1 MFKYIGILLLI
12 LIGCASSVDNL
23 VLMHSKKSYP
33 ELLNQYK
40 SSKGKG
46 LIDSRGTF
54 NGKLSFSYKSQGDS
68 TFFQFSDMVGRKTL
82 LMWISPN
89 TITIRDLINNKYYEN
104 NQVVNIFP
112 YLEIL
117 GTKDITKFV
126 WGVEPDLKQKL
137 KNINKNLN
145 NDMILKFSYTKLNNE
160 KNALTSLD
168 FSDRNSGNKLKI
180 DIKKRERGTEHINMK
195 KLWKMLEF

>member
-1 MFKYIGILLLI
+1 MSKYIGILLLT
-12 LIGCASSVDNL
+12 LIGCASRIDNL
-23 VLMHSKKSYP
+23 VLMHSKKSYS

-46 LIDSRGTF
+46 LLQSRGAF

-104 NQVVNIFP
+104 NQVLDIFP

-117 GTKDITKFV
+117 GIEDITKFV
-126 WGVEPDLKQKL
+126 WGVEPDLKQKI

-145 NDMILKFSYTKLNNE
+145 NDIKLKFLYAKLNNE

-180 DIKKRERGTEHINMK
+180 DIKKRDRGTDHINMK

>member
-1 MFKYIGILLLI
+1 MSKYIGILLLA
-12 LIGCASSVDNL
+12 LIGCASRIDNL
-23 VLMHSKKSYP
+23 VLMHAKKSYS

-46 LIDSRGTF
+46 FIHSRGTF

-145 NDMILKFSYTKLNNE
+145 NDMILEFSYTKLNNE

-180 DIKKRERGTEHINMK
+180 DIKKRERGTDHINMK

>member
-1 MFKYIGILLLI
+1 MFKYIGILLLT
-12 LIGCASSVDNL
+12 LIGCATRIDNL
-23 VLMHSKKSYP
+23 VLMHSKKSYSG
-33 ELLNQYK
+33 LLNQYK

-46 LIDSRGTF
+46 LIHSRGTV

>member
-1 MFKYIGILLLI
+1 MVKYIGILLLI

-46 LIDSRGTF
+46 LIHSRGTV

-180 DIKKRERGTEHINMK
+180 DIKKRERGTDHINMK

>member
-1 MFKYIGILLLI
+1 MVKYIGILLLI

-89 TITIRDLINNKYYEN
+89 TITIRDLINNKYYDN
-104 NQVVNIFP
+104 NQVVDIFP

-126 WGVEPDLKQKL
+126 WGVEPDLRQK
-137 KNINKNLN
+137 IKNLN
-145 NDMILKFSYTKLNNE
+145 KNMDNDLILKFSYTKLNNE

-168 FSDRNSGNKLKI
+168 FSDRNSNNKLKI
-180 DIKKRERGTEHINMK
+180 DIKKRERGTDHINMK

>member
-1 MFKYIGILLLI
+1 MSKYTGILLLT
-12 LIGCASSVDNL
+12 LIGCASRIDNL
-23 VLMHSKKSYP
+23 VLMHSKKSYS

-46 LIDSRGTF
+46 LLQSRGTF

-104 NQVVNIFP
+104 NQVLDIFP
-112 YLEIL
+112 YVEIL
-117 GTKDITKFV
+117 GIKDITKFV
-126 WGVEPDLKQKL
+126 WGVEPDLKQKI

-145 NDMILKFSYTKLNNE
+145 NDMKLEFLYTKLNNE

-180 DIKKRERGTEHINMK
+180 DIKKRDRGTDHIDMK